1 MADLDLAVDAYL
13 GEQKDQAVNGL
24 KLSVS
29 NALAIN
35 PDQEAQARKAAST
48 LNIPVDTARD
58 NLAEAQQ
65 RAFMQQTD
73 FGMLSERFPKT
84 AGFMG
89 QQENANIAHDDLD
102 NLSGIESAF
111 GELKKLGRAGVSGLR
126 SASGGVVGIVR
137 APFELAAPLVD
148 PLVGRILPNNPLRQ
162 TAAGLARYQEGIAQ
176 TAAAEMPRG
185 DSILSQGVYS
195 GVGSLS
201 RNLASLPLI
210 FLPGGQQAALTG
222 MVAPVFG
229 EEYGKA
235 RAEGINPA
243 QATVYG
249 ASQAAIEY
257 ATEKIPLSW
266 LMKDL
271 KAGSSFAKTLAT
283 QVAKEV
289 PSEQVATVFQDL
301 NEWAVLNPEKP
312 FTDYLAE
319 RPSAAAQ
326 TLIATAVGAGGQVT
340 VVKGIENALN
350 VFTSKEEKA
359 RLAEEHGR
367 FLDNLTNLTSA
378 SNVLR
383 RDPATFETFVQAASE
398 DAPVTDVYISA
409 QVLNQDGLGETL
421 AALSPSV
428 AEQLPEALALGGDV
442 RIPVEEY
449 SAKIAPTQYAQSLT
463 DYIKLDPNG
472 MSRQEAQVYMQS
484 DQAQEFQAEVERLL
498 TEQTGDENFKASTQ
512 SVKDLIRT
520 ELDTANRFTGPVNDA
535 YASLVSNRYAVFAA
549 QLGTTPEA
557 LYARY
562 PYKVRAE
569 SPSISPNR
577 LYNQRKGI
585 KDEYTLD
592 LFGVPATGGT
602 DQNTGGFAT
611 GSDTTDVPQVG
622 ADRGQYATRTELIAE
637 NVRTVGADRV
647 NTTEDAAQALAYLGR
662 GAVERFDAL
671 VTDKDGKPLAIVGS
685 FKGALTQTAV
695 YPATVVFEAFRVPGA
710 ANIWFAHNH
719 PSGTAEFST
728 ADHNLTEQ
736 LSDVFRGSQ
745 ITPRGMFAIAGK
757 SDLGGRKWVYR
768 TAFEATSNYGSTTP
782 PQTTVRV
789 PAIERVYTDEN
800 KLGDPITSVD
810 TAKKALTEMTDRKA
824 AVVLTD
830 TRNAPIGMFPLDGL
844 DLTKL
849 RNNGSMDTLYRAL
862 SVANPGAAFITTDG
876 TFDDDNIR
884 NLAALFNAV
893 DVRPLDVIEFR
904 SDGATISWSEVGRPV
919 SNQDFRQDTR
929 GFFDPATLT
938 TTLLKNADL
947 STFLHETGHFF
958 LEMQFD
964 VTVQLQKDAEIF
976 GRNAM
981 KPGERQ
987 VLDDTDAI
995 LSWFGVA
1002 SLDEWTALDFEE
1014 KRSYHE
1020 KFARGFEAYLFEGN
1034 APSIEL
1040 QSLFQRF
1047 RAWLLQVYKDLKA
1060 LNVELTDEVRGV
1072 FDRMLAS
1079 NDEIALAEQ
1088 NRSMV
1093 PLFNMAQQGGLTKP
1107 EFAEY
1112 QALGISATN
1121 DAIQE
1126 LQARGLRDMQWL
1138 ANSRGREI
1146 RKLKKQSR
1154 ERRDEVRVDARR
1166 EIMSQPVYRAWQFL
1180 TGKITADDKLTPWTP
1195 PKSDPD
1201 RVSPDIDSMFVAIA
1215 KLGGI
1220 NWESARVDLSVHK
1233 DAKIP
1238 MPAFGKPVLRRN
1250 GGMTVDD
1257 MANSLFDF
1265 GYLEAHD
1272 LREFEDKFYRE
1283 LNGDTQYSIAYDY
1296 TMDQGPGRPGEG
1308 LNLAGMTAG
1317 RLDVGALALMYGDKM
1332 EIYQPLVNL
1341 KMTAK
1346 EGLHPDLVAE
1356 HFGFSSGDELV
1367 RALLAAERPNA
1378 AIDGLTDRFML
1389 ERYGDLASDE
1399 AIERAADAAIHNDA
1413 RGRFVATEA
1422 NALAKATGGR
1432 RVMADAAKA
1441 FAQQMIAR
1449 LKVRNVRPSQYA
1461 SAQARAAKASAA
1473 AMKNNDLP
1481 TAAAEKRNELVNHYA
1496 ARAAYDAQDNL
1507 EKGLRYLAKFD
1518 GDIKGIDVD
1527 YADQIAALLERF
1539 DLRKG
1544 QSLKA
1549 IDKRTSLVQWLA
1561 DQREQGFEP
1570 EIPPAIENEA
1580 LRKSYKDMTV
1590 EEFNGLV
1597 DTVRQIEH
1605 LGRLKDKLLTAAD
1618 QRAFEAV
1625 RTEITVSILENANGR
1640 VADARTP
1647 TTTLGRAAQQLK
1659 RFWASHIKA
1668 AIWARILD
1676 GDKDAGP
1683 MWEYLIRPANARAD
1697 QEATMRAEATRQLT
1711 EILAPVF
1718 KLGRMGGKGDF
1729 FPTIGRT
1736 LNREARLAIALNM
1749 GNEGNT
1755 QRLLGGENWTM
1766 AQIKPVLDTLTAAEW
1781 QAVQA
1786 VWDHFESYRPQ
1797 IAAKERRVYGKEPE
1811 WVVPRGLQVQTADG
1825 QTLNL
1830 RGGYYPIKYDPAA
1843 SQQAEQHADAE
1854 GAKRQLQGAYTSA
1867 TTRRSFTKT
1876 RVEEVKGRPLLYT
1889 LSGLYAGVNDVIHDL
1904 AWHEWLIDANRLLR
1918 SKQIDAAIRDH
1929 YGPETKQQFKSWVAD
1944 VAEGEKGAANAGEA
1958 AAAWLRQGISAAGL
1972 GFNAMSAA
1980 MQVLGFNQS
1989 IVRVGASWVGR
2000 GITRYI
2006 ASPKVVARE
2015 VNAKSEFMANRTRT
2029 RFRELNELRNKVQD
2043 ETAFMSAVRTGTFFL
2058 MLRAQQMV
2066 DVPTWVGMYEKAIA
2080 AGHNED
2086 RAIALADQAVIDAQG
2101 GGQLKD
2107 LSAIERGSPTLKL
2120 FTVFY
2125 TFMNTALNLGVATG
2139 MSPKSRAKKAADLLM
2154 LYSAPPV
2161 LGYFLKEALTPDAGG
2176 DDDDLEGLMRRLAAE
2191 QLSYLMGL
2199 MVFVREF
2206 SSLAKVITGA
2216 EGVRGY
2222 AGPAGMRVLP
2232 DVMKFGEQLVQG
2244 EFDDAFRKAAI
2255 NLVGDLSGLPAA
2267 QINRTIT
2274 GAQALTD
2281 GDTTNPAAL
2290 IFGFQRK

>member
-1 MADLDLAVDAYL
+1 
-13 GEQKDQAVNGL
+13 
-24 KLSVS
+24 
-29 NALAIN
+29 
-35 PDQEAQARKAAST
+35 
-48 LNIPVDTARD
+48 
-58 NLAEAQQ
+58 
-65 RAFMQQTD
+65 
-73 FGMLSERFPKT
+73 
-84 AGFMG
+84 
-89 QQENANIAHDDLD
+89 
-102 NLSGIESAF
+102 
-111 GELKKLGRAGVSGLR
+111 
-126 SASGGVVGIVR
+126 
-137 APFELAAPLVD
+137 
-148 PLVGRILPNNPLRQ
+148 
-162 TAAGLARYQEGIAQ
+162 
-176 TAAAEMPRG
+176 
-185 DSILSQGVYS
+185 
-195 GVGSLS
+195 
-201 RNLASLPLI
+201 
-210 FLPGGQQAALTG
+210 
-222 MVAPVFG
+222 
-229 EEYGKA
+229 
-235 RAEGINPA
+235 
-243 QATVYG
+243 
-249 ASQAAIEY
+249 
-257 ATEKIPLSW
+257 
-266 LMKDL
+266 MKDL

-283 QVAKEV
+283 QVAKEI
-289 PSEQVATVFQDL
+289 PSEQVATVMQDL
-301 NEWAVLNPEKP
+301 NEWAVLNPDKP

-350 VFTSKEEKA
+350 IFTTREEKA
-359 RLAEEHGR
+359 RMAEEHGR
-367 FLDNLTNLTSA
+367 FLDNLTSLTSA

-383 RDPATFETFVQAASE
+383 RDPATFESFVQAASE
-398 DAPVTDVYISA
+398 EAPVTDVYISA
-409 QVLNQDGLGETL
+409 QVLNQDGLAEAL
-421 AALSPSV
+421 AELSPAI
-428 AEQLPEALALGGDV
+428 AEQLPEALAIGGDV

-484 DQAQEFQAEVERLL
+484 DQGQEFQAEVERLL
-498 TEQTGDENFKASTQ
+498 TEQTGDENFKTSTQ
-512 SVKDLIRT
+512 AVKDLIRG
-520 ELDTANRFTGPVNDA
+520 ELDAANRFTAPVNDA
-535 YASLVSNRYAVFAA
+535 YAALVSNRYAVLAA
-549 QLGTTPEA
+549 QMGTTPEA

-562 PYKVRAE
+562 SYKVRAE
-569 SPSISPNR
+569 APSISPNS
-577 LYNQRKGI
+577 LYNQRKGK

-592 LFGVPATGGT
+592 LFGVPATGGA
-602 DQNTGGFAT
+602 DQAAEGSAA

-622 ADRGQYATRTELIAE
+622 AERGRYASRTELITE
-637 NVRTVGADRV
+637 NIRTIGADRV
-647 NTTEDAAQALAYLGR
+647 NTPEDAAQAMAYLGR

-695 YPATVVFEAFRVPGA
+695 YPATVVFEAFRISGA

-719 PSGTAEFST
+719 PSGSAELSS
-728 ADHNLTEQ
+728 ADHNLTEA

-768 TAFEATSNYGSTTP
+768 TAFESTSNYGSTTP
-782 PQTTVRV
+782 PETTVRV
-789 PAIERVYTDEN
+789 PAVERVYTEEN
-800 KLGDPITSVD
+800 KLGDAITSVEK
-810 TAKKALTEMTDRKA
+810 AKTGLTELTGRKP

-830 TRNAPIGMFPLDGL
+830 AGNTPIALIPLDGL
-844 DLTKL
+844 DITKL
-849 RNNGSMDTLYRAL
+849 RNNGSMDVLFRAL
-862 SVANPGAAFITTDG
+862 SVSNAGAAFIATDG
-876 TFDDDNIR
+876 TLNEDDIR
-884 NLAALFNAV
+884 NMATLFSAL
-893 DVRPLDVIEFR
+893 DVRTLDVLDFK
-904 SDGATISWSEVGRPV
+904 DGDVVSWSEKGYPIT
-919 SNQDFRQDTR
+919 NQDFRQDTR

-964 VTVQLQKDAEIF
+964 VAAQLQKDAEIF
-976 GRNAM
+976 GRDVM

-987 VLDDTDAI
+987 ILEDTDAI
-995 LSWFGVA
+995 MAWFGVA

-1020 KFARGFEAYLFEGN
+1020 QFARGFEAYLFEGN

-1047 RAWLLQVYKDLKA
+1047 RAWLLAVYRDLKA

-1079 NDEIALAEQ
+1079 NEEITLAEQ

-1093 PLFNMAQQGGLTKP
+1093 PLFNTAQQGGLTKP
-1107 EFAEY
+1107 EFAQY
-1112 QALGISATN
+1112 QALGVDATN
-1121 DAIQE
+1121 DAIQD

-1138 ANSRGREI
+1138 GNARGREI

-1154 ERRDEVRVDARR
+1154 ERRDEVRIEARR

-1180 TGKITADDKLTPWTP
+1180 TSKITANDKLTPWTP

-1201 RVSPDIDSMFVAIA
+1201 KVSPGVDSMFVAIA

-1238 MPAFGKPVLRRN
+1238 MAAFGKPVLRRN
-1250 GGMTVDD
+1250 GGLTVDD
-1257 MANSLFDF
+1257 MANSLMDY

-1272 LREFEDKFYRE
+1272 LREFEDKFQRE
-1283 LNGDTQYSIAYDY
+1283 MNGDTQYSIAYDY
-1296 TMDQGPGRPGEG
+1296 AMDQGPGRPGEG

-1317 RLDVGALALMYGDKM
+1317 RLDLGALALMYGEKM

-1356 HFGFSSGDELV
+1356 HLGFGSGDEMV
-1367 RALLAAERPNA
+1367 RALLSAERPNE

-1389 ERYGDLASDE
+1389 ERYGDLASDD

-1449 LKVRNVRPSQYA
+1449 LKVRNVRPGQYA
-1461 SAQARAAKASAA
+1461 SAQARAAKASAT
-1473 AMKNNDLP
+1473 AMKGSDLP

-1496 ARAAYDAQDNL
+1496 TRAAYDAQDGL

-1518 GDIKGIDVD
+1518 GDIKGLDVD

-1570 EIPPAIENEA
+1570 EIPPVIENEA

-1618 QRAFEAV
+1618 KRAFEAV
-1625 RTEITVSILENANGR
+1625 RTEITVSILANANGR
-1640 VADARTP
+1640 VADTRTP
-1647 TTTLGRAAQQLK
+1647 TTSLGRMAQQLK

-1668 AIWARILD
+1668 AIWARIID

-1683 MWEYLIRPANARAD
+1683 MWEYLVRPANERAD

-1711 EILAPVF
+1711 QILAPVF

-1736 LNREARLAIALNM
+1736 LNREARLAIALNV

-1786 VWDHFESYRPQ
+1786 VWDHFESYRPE

-1811 WVVPRGLQVQTADG
+1811 WVVPRSLQIQTADG

-1876 RVEEVKGRPLLYT
+1876 RVEEVKSRPLLYT

-1918 SKQIDAAIRDH
+1918 SKQIDAAIRNH
-1929 YGPETKQQFKSWVAD
+1929 YGPEAKQQFKSWVAD

-1989 IVRVGASWVGR
+1989 IVRVGAPWVGR

-2006 ASPKVVARE
+2006 ASPKAVAQE
-2015 VNAKSEFMANRTRT
+2015 VNGKSEFMANRTRT

-2043 ETAFMSAVRTGTFFL
+2043 ETAFMSAVREGTFFL

-2066 DVPTWVGMYEKAIA
+2066 DIPTWIGAYEKAIA
-2080 AGHNED
+2080 GGHNEA
-2086 RAIALADQAVIDAQG
+2086 RAIALADQSVIDAQG

-2139 MSPKSRAKKAADLLM
+2139 MSPKSRAKKAADFLL

-2176 DDDDLEGLMRRLAAE
+2176 DDDDTQSLLRRLLAE

-2206 SSLAKVITGA
+2206 SNLSKVITGA

-2255 NLVGDLSGLPAA
+2255 NVVGDLSGLPAA
-2267 QINRTIT
+2267 QVNRTIS
-2274 GAQALTD
+2274 GAQALSD
-2281 GDTTNPAAL
+2281 GETNNPAAL

>member
-13 GEQKDQAVNGL
+13 GEQKDQAVTGL

-29 NALAIN
+29 NALLVN
-35 PDQEAQARKAAST
+35 PDQEAQARKAASA
-48 LNIPVDTARD
+48 LSIPVDTARD

-73 FGMLSERFPKT
+73 FGMLSDRFPKT
-84 AGFMG
+84 AGFMA

-102 NLSGIESAF
+102 NLSGIEYAFSA
-111 GELKKLGRAGVSGLR
+111 LKNLGRAGVSGLR
-126 SASGGVVGIVR
+126 SASGGVVGLVR
-137 APFELAAPLVD
+137 APFEVAAPLVD
-148 PLVGRILPNNPLRQ
+148 PLVGRVLPNNPLRQ
-162 TAAGLARYQEGIAQ
+162 TAAGLARYQEDIAQ
-176 TAAAEMPRG
+176 TAAAEMPKGEGIVSRG
-185 DSILSQGVYS
+185 IYS

-210 FLPGGQQAALTG
+210 FLPGGQNAALTG

-235 RAEGINPA
+235 RAQGIDPA

-289 PSEQVATVFQDL
+289 PSEQVATVMQDL

-340 VVKGIENALN
+340 VVKSIENALN
-350 VFTSKEEKA
+350 VFTTREEKV

-367 FLDNLTNLTSA
+367 FLDNLTSLTSA

-383 RDPATFETFVQAASE
+383 RDPATFESFVQAASE
-398 DAPVTDVYISA
+398 EAPVTDVYISA
-409 QVLNQDGLGETL
+409 QVLNQDGLGDTL

-428 AEQLPEALALGGDV
+428 AEQLPEALAIGGDV

-512 SVKDLIRT
+512 TVKDLIRT
-520 ELDTANRFTGPVNDA
+520 ELDTANRFTAPVNDA
-535 YASLVSNRYAVFAA
+535 YSALVSNRYAVFAA
-549 QLGTTPEA
+549 QMGTTPEA

-562 PYKVRAE
+562 PYKVQAE
-569 SPSISPNR
+569 GPSVSPNS

-602 DQNTGGFAT
+602 DQAAEGSAA
-611 GSDTTDVPQVG
+611 GSDTAGVPQVG
-622 ADRGQYATRTELIAE
+622 ADRGDFATRTELVAE
-637 NVRTVGADRV
+637 NIRTLGADRV
-647 NTTEDAAQALAYLGR
+647 TNFEEAAQALAYLGR

-671 VTDKDGKPLAIVGS
+671 LTDKDGKPLAIVGS

-695 YPATVVFEAFRVPGA
+695 YPATVVFEAFRVKGA

-719 PSGTAEFST
+719 PSGTAEFSQ
-728 ADHNLTEQ
+728 ADHNLTEA
-736 LSDVFRGSQ
+736 LSDVFRGSR
-745 ITPRGMFAIAGK
+745 IIPRGMFAIAGPNEI
-757 SDLGGRKWVYR
+757 GGRSYVYR
-768 TAFEATSNYGSTTP
+768 EAFNSGSQYGSTSTP
-782 PQTTVRV
+782 EAAMRV
-789 PAIERVYTDEN
+789 PAVERVYTEEK
-800 KLGDPITSVD
+800 KLGAPITSVEK
-810 TAKKALTEMTDRKA
+810 AREGVAELSGKKP
-824 AVVLTD
+824 AVILTD
-830 TRNAPIGMFPLDGL
+830 TRNTPIALLPLDGL
-844 DLTKL
+844 DITKL
-849 RNNGSMDTLYRAL
+849 RNNGSMDVLFRAL
-862 SVANPGAAFITTDG
+862 SVSNAGAAFIATDG
-876 TFDDDNIR
+876 TLNEDDIR
-884 NLAALFNAV
+884 NMATLFSAL
-893 DVRPLDVIEFR
+893 DVRTLDVF
-904 SDGATISWSEVGRPV
+904 DFKGGDAVSWSEKGYPIT
-919 SNQDFRQDTR
+919 NQDFRQDTR

-964 VTVQLQKDAEIF
+964 VVAQLQKDAEIF
-976 GRNAM
+976 GREVM

-987 VLDDTDAI
+987 ILDDTDAI

-1047 RAWLLQVYKDLKA
+1047 RAWLLAVYKDLKA

-1079 NDEIALAEQ
+1079 NEEIALAEQ
-1088 NRSMV
+1088 NRSME
-1093 PLFNMAQQGGLTKP
+1093 PLFNSAQQGGLSKT

-1112 QALGISATN
+1112 QALGVDATN
-1121 DAIQE
+1121 DAIQD

-1138 ANSRGREI
+1138 ANARGREI

-1180 TGKITADDKLTPWTP
+1180 TGKIAADDKLTPWTP
-1195 PKSDPD
+1195 PKSDPES
-1201 RVSPDIDSMFVAIA
+1201 VSPNIDSMFVAIA

-1238 MPAFGKPVLRRN
+1238 LPVFGKPVLRRN
-1250 GGMTVDD
+1250 GGLTVDD
-1257 MANSLFDF
+1257 MANSLMDF
-1265 GYLEAHD
+1265 GYLDAHD
-1272 LREFEDKFYRE
+1272 LREFEDKFHRE
-1283 LNGDTQYSIAYDY
+1283 MSGDTQYSIAYDY

-1317 RLDVGALALMYGDKM
+1317 RLDLTALALMYGEKM
-1332 EIYQPLVNL
+1332 EIYQPLVNM

-1356 HFGFSSGDELV
+1356 HFGFDSGDAMV
-1367 RALLAAERPNA
+1367 RALLSAERPND

-1389 ERYGDLASDE
+1389 ERYGDLATDA

-1449 LKVRNVRPSQYA
+1449 LKVRNVRPGQYA
-1461 SAQARAAKASAA
+1461 SAQARAAKASAI
-1473 AMKNNDLP
+1473 AMKDNDLP

-1496 ARAAYDAQDNL
+1496 TRAAYDAQDGV

-1549 IDKRTSLVQWLA
+1549 IDKRISLVQWLA

-1580 LRKSYKDMTV
+1580 LRKSYKEMTV

-1597 DTVRQIEH
+1597 ETVRQIEH

-1625 RTEITVSILENANGR
+1625 RTEITLSILENADGR
-1640 VADARTP
+1640 TADTRTP
-1647 TTTLGRAAQQLK
+1647 TTALGRVAQQLK

-1668 AIWARILD
+1668 AIWARIMD

-1683 MWEYLIRPANARAD
+1683 MWEYLIRPANERAD
-1697 QEATMRAEATRQLT
+1697 REATLRAEATRQLT

-1718 KLGRMGGKGDF
+1718 KLGRMGGKGEF
-1729 FPTIGRT
+1729 FPTINRS

-1781 QAVQA
+1781 QAVQS

-1811 WVVPRGLQVQTADG
+1811 WVPPRALQIQTADG
-1825 QTLNL
+1825 RTLNL

-1929 YGPETKQQFKSWVAD
+1929 YGPEAKQQFKSWVAD

-1989 IVRVGASWVGR
+1989 IVRVGAPWVGR
-2000 GITRYI
+2000 GISRYI
-2006 ASPKVVARE
+2006 ASPKAVARE
-2015 VNAKSEFMANRTRT
+2015 VNTKSEFMANRTRT

-2043 ETAFMSAVRTGTFFL
+2043 ETAFMSAVRSGTFFL

-2066 DVPTWVGMYEKAIA
+2066 DIPTWVGMYEKAIA
-2080 AGHNED
+2080 GGHNEE

-2139 MSPKSRAKKAADLLM
+2139 MSPKSRAKKAVDLLM

-2176 DDDDLEGLMRRLAAE
+2176 DDDDMEGLLRSLAAE

-2206 SSLAKVITGA
+2206 SSLSKVITGA
-2216 EGVRGY
+2216 EGMRGY

-2244 EFDDAFRKAAI
+2244 DFDDAFRKAAI

-2281 GDTTNPAAL
+2281 GDTNNPAAL